1 MDIPPDYSQLIVAA
15 AYMLLYAIG
24 FMGGNQR

>member
-1 MDIPPDYSQLIVAA
+1 MDVLPDYSQLIVAA